1 MGYRCLQQSGT
12 MTLRGY
18 LANVG
23 VYVIPSADG
32 SCGNAADVND
42 QGYKNNDDANAETAD
57 TSNGEVEGVQ

>member
-1 MGYRCLQQSGT
+1 

-42 QGYKNNDDANAETAD
+42 QGYKNNNDANAETAD

>member
-1 MGYRCLQQSGT
+1 

-42 QGYKNNDDANAETAD
+42 QGYRNNDDANAETAD